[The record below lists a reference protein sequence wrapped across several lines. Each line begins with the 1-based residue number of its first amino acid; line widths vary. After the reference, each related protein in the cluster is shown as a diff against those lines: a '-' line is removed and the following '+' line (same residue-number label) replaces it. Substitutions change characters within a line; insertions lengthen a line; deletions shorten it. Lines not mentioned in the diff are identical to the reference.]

1 MSFEQLPQE
10 LEQGVKRFAQELH
23 VSHDEAVLRLI
34 ETGLQHVPALVK
46 TGQGKNPA
54 EELIGL
60 FSTPEDCALMDEVV
74 AIAYEGRRAAA
85 ACNPAL

>member
-34 ETGLQHVPALVK
+34 ETGLQHVPAPEK

-60 FSTPEDCALMDEVV
+60 FSSPEDCALMDEVV
-74 AIAYEGRRAAA
+74 AIAYEGRKAAA
-85 ACNPAL
+85 ARNLAL